1 MSAVVGGHHQDTLS
15 RVRAGRPDVYPIQVP
30 MRMVAFGCH
39 FPRADGCTR
48 LCKPRYL
55 RIAAVRPGCSE
66 GPLPANSVEKLKV
79 FAALYVRRM
88 CSRLC
93 FTLPLWLELALEPT
107 WLAF

>member
-1 MSAVVGGHHQDTLS
+1 MTMHLQQEIKFT
-15 RVRAGRPDVYPIQVP
+15 PW
-30 MRMVAFGCH
+30 
-39 FPRADGCTR
+39 
-48 LCKPRYL
+48 
-55 RIAAVRPGCSE
+55 
-66 GPLPANSVEKLKV
+66 ANSVEKLKV

>member
-1 MSAVVGGHHQDTLS
+1 MKFAPSTLILQMKNRS
-15 RVRAGRPDVYPIQVP
+15 
-30 MRMVAFGCH
+30 
-39 FPRADGCTR
+39 DGWQ
-48 LCKPRYL
+48 L
-55 RIAAVRPGCSE
+55 RT
-66 GPLPANSVEKLKV
+66 NSVEKLKV

>member
-1 MSAVVGGHHQDTLS
+1 MYSFLDINLLN
-15 RVRAGRPDVYPIQVP
+15 VRF
-30 MRMVAFGCH
+30 FGCLVPVSRL
-39 FPRADGCTR
+39 PRMTGPCR
-48 LCKPRYL
+48 LLHTPPSQLIENRWL
-55 RIAAVRPGCSE
+55 
-66 GPLPANSVEKLKV
+66 LWANSVEKLKV